1 VLVYSSDARIRLL
14 IRQALGRLPDK
25 CGAPLDFVDTATH
38 AVVVREMGLGRID
51 LAMLD
56 AETTPSGGL
65 GLARQLKDELLQCP
79 PIIVLTARKD
89 DSWLADWSGADAVL
103 PRSLDPVTTRTVAI
117 PLLRGRLIV

>member
-1 VLVYSSDARIRLL
+1 MLVYSSDAHIRLL

-25 CGAPLDFVDTATH
+25 CGAPLDFVNAATRS
-38 AVVVREMGLGRID
+38 VVIHEMSQGRID

-56 AETTPSGGL
+56 AEATPSGGL

-79 PIIVLTARKD
+79 PIVVLTARKD

-103 PRSLDPVTTRTVAI
+103 PRSVDPVTTRTVAI
-117 PLLRGRLIV
+117 PLLRSRLIV